1 MIRRIHMYAGL
12 ALTPWVL
19 MYALSTM
26 AMNHREH
33 LGTPPL
39 EFRRVEERR
48 YEAVF
53 TEGVGPWEQGGQVL
67 RDLGMEGAYSAA
79 QRDGALVVNRND
91 LLEPKRI
98 TLKEE
103 SLLIEAA
110 ERRPAQM
117 LERMHRR
124 RGFSQPFWTDR
135 LWGAL
140 VDGFIV
146 VMLTW
151 AITGVLLWWEMR
163 VTRRLGA
170 AFLIAGLAAFTFF
183 LLTI

>member
-26 AMNHREH
+26 VMNHREH
-33 LGTPPL
+33 LGTKPP
-39 EFRRVEERR
+39 EFTKVEERR

-53 TEGVGPWEQGGQVL
+53 PEGAKPRQQGEQVL
-67 RDLGMEGAYSAA
+67 RDLGMEGAFTAGL
-79 QRDGALVVNRND
+79 RNGALVVNRLD
-91 LLEPKRI
+91 LLQPKRI
-98 TLKEE
+98 TLKDG

-110 ERRPAQM
+110 ETKPAQT

-124 RGFSQPFWTDR
+124 RGYSQPFWTDR
-135 LWGAL
+135 VWGGL

-146 VMLTW
+146 VMLAW
-151 AITGVLLWWEMR
+151 AFTGVWLWWELR

-170 AFLIAGLAAFTFF
+170 AFLVAGLAVFTFF
-183 LLTI
+183 LVTI